1 MQHLWVMPTTP
12 KKDFTY
18 TMKTLFTILFV
29 ACGLVAFSQGSVK
42 IIGQVNDSTSNKPV
56 EFATVALTDPGTGKT
71 IDGAVCDARGK
82 FTLSKVTPGK
92 YVVTVSFIGYDTKK
106 IQVNIDDKKDAD
118 LGTIAISTA
127 AKLLNEVTVEGQKA
141 LIEERVDRTVYN
153 AENDATTKGGDASD
167 VLKRVPLLSV
177 DMDGNVSLRGN
188 QNVTVLINNKP
199 SSVVA
204 SSIADA
210 LKQIAADQI
219 KSVEVITAPSA
230 KYDAE
235 GSAGIINIITKKNT
249 LQGLTLNVDAAADVR
264 GSNLGLNGNYRKGKM
279 GLSLGGFGRYN
290 YNIRGEFESEQ
301 IGLDPVNGTVTSIN
315 TQSAKNRNRG
325 LFGNYNLGWDY
336 DINDKNLLAASV
348 RFGLRGFNNF
358 QDGLRS
364 RQYNSDGTMANSSL
378 RDVEMM
384 VDGNNVDMSLTY
396 TRLYAK
402 PQRELSFMGLY
413 SHSNND
419 SDFENFVLNETD
431 LSITDRIKNIN
442 DSYNQEM
449 TFQVDYVTPLNT
461 NQMFEVGAKSIMRK
475 VYSDFVYY
483 TATGANGEYVLD
495 ASANLSNN
503 LNYDQNVTSGYMSYT
518 YSTKSGY
525 SLKAGSRYEY
535 TAISAYTKTESD
547 IKIDPYGV
555 LVPSVNL
562 SKKLKGGNMI
572 RASYNRRIQRPSI
585 KFLNPNVQA
594 ANPLNIMVG
603 DPKLDPEFTNNYE
616 LTWTT
621 AVKGTN
627 INMTAFH
634 RNTNGG
640 IQPVRDMI
648 KNDSSNPDTVRTR
661 FMNIGQENAY
671 GVSAF
676 ANFVIG
682 KLSFNVFSD
691 AYYVDLD
698 NNVPDPLYRAANRG
712 WVYSGR
718 IFGSYTFKKGWG
730 VNFFTLARSPQVL
743 LQGEVSRFY
752 MYSVGVRK
760 EFKDKRG
767 SIGIGSENFMQR
779 YLAMTNRFESPMLI
793 QAGTNRMYNANVRIS
808 FSYRFGKM
816 GNQKPKRKLKT
827 INNDDLKDG
836 GGDGGDG
843 GGTQP
848 VAPTQGGGGPQPAPK
863 TGPVQPNKT
872 TTTTPT
878 VTKPADGTVVE
889 AAGTWTIKIDAPPQ
903 GDNGTIVIR
912 KENGAYTGTIKTDRL
927 PQETAFTSVT
937 VNGTEVIMK
946 YSLTM
951 NGNSVPI
958 EIKTNINTTD
968 MAGTMAFGTM
978 RTFTVSGKRQ

>member
-1 MQHLWVMPTTP
+1 
-12 KKDFTY
+12 
-18 TMKTLFTILFV
+18 MKTLFTILAV
-29 ACGLVAFSQGSVK
+29 ACGFVALGQGTVK
-42 IIGQVNDSTSNKPV
+42 ITGQVNDATSRKPV
-56 EFATVALTDPGTGKT
+56 EFATVALTEPGTGKT
-71 IDGAVCDARGK
+71 IDGAVCDANGK
-82 FTLSKVTPGK
+82 FTINKVAAGK
-92 YVVTVSFIGYDTKK
+92 YIVSVSFIGYDTKT
-106 IQVNIDDKKDAD
+106 IDVDIDGKKGAD
-118 LGTIAISTA
+118 LGTITISTA

-153 AENDATTKGGDASD
+153 AENDATAKGGDATD

-177 DMDGNVSLRGN
+177 DMEGNVSLRGN

-199 SSVVA
+199 SSIVA
-204 SSIADA
+204 SSVGDA
-210 LKQIAADQI
+210 LKQIPADQI
-219 KSVEVITAPSA
+219 KSVEVITSPSA

-235 GSAGIINIITKKNT
+235 GSAGIINIVTKKNT
-249 LQGLTLNVDAAADVR
+249 LQGLTLNVDAAADIR
-264 GSNLGLNGNYRKGKM
+264 GSSLGLNGNYRKGKM
-279 GLSLGGFGRYN
+279 GLTLGGWGRYN

-301 IGLDPVNGTVTSIN
+301 IGLNPDNGSVTSIN
-315 TQSAKNRNRG
+315 TQSAENRNRG

-348 RFGLRGFNNF
+348 RFGLRDFNNF

-364 RQYNSDGTMANSSL
+364 RQYANDGTLLNSSL
-378 RDVEMM
+378 RDVEMAM
-384 VDGNNVDMSLTY
+384 DGGNVDVSLTY
-396 TRLYAK
+396 THLYAK

-431 LSITDRIKNIN
+431 FSTMNRIKNIN

-449 TFQVDYVTPLNT
+449 TFQVDYVTPLRT
-461 NQMFEVGAKSIMRK
+461 NQMLEVGGKTIMRK
-475 VYSDFVYY
+475 VYSDFMYY
-483 TATGANGEYVLD
+483 TATGADGEYVLAPSTD
-495 ASANLSNN
+495 LSNN

-535 TAISAYTKTESD
+535 TTISAYTKTESD

-555 LVPSVNL
+555 LVPSVNV

-585 KFLNPNVQA
+585 KFLNPNIQA

-616 LTWTT
+616 LTWSTT
-621 AVKGTN
+621 IKTTN
-627 INMTAFH
+627 VNMSAFH

-640 IQPVRDMI
+640 IQPVRDLI
-648 KNDSSNPDTVRTR
+648 GNDSSNPDTVRTQ
-661 FMNIGQENAY
+661 FMNIGHENAY

-682 KLSFNVFSD
+682 KLSLNGFTD
-691 AYYVDLD
+691 AYYADLD
-698 NNVPDPLYRAANRG
+698 NNNPDPLYRASNRG
-712 WVYSGR
+712 WVVSGR
-718 IFGSYTFKKGWG
+718 IFGSYNFTKGWG
-730 VNFFTLARSPQVL
+730 VQFFTLARSRQVL
-743 LQGEVSRFY
+743 LQGDVSRFY
-752 MYSVGVRK
+752 MYNLGVRK
-760 EFKDKRG
+760 EFKEKRG
-767 SIGIGSENFMQR
+767 SIGVSTENFLR
-779 YLAMTNRFESPMLI
+779 PYLAMTNRFESPILI
-793 QAGTNRMYNANVRIS
+793 QKGTNKMYNLNFRIS

-836 GGDGGDG
+836 GDG
-843 GGTQP
+843 GGEGASTP
-848 VAPTQGGGGPQPAPK
+848 QGGGGAVQGGGAAQTAPKGGPAPK
-863 TGPVQPNKT
+863 GPAQPNT
-872 TTTTPT
+872 AATPPPT
-878 VTKPADGTVVE
+878 VAKPAEGVVVE

-903 GDNGTIVIR
+903 GDGGTIVIK
-912 KENGAYTGTIKTDRL
+912 KENGAYSGTIKTDRM

-937 VNGTEVIMK
+937 VTGTEVILK

-951 NGNSVPI
+951 NGNAVPV
-958 EIKTNINTTD
+958 EIKTNINETE
-968 MAGTMAFGTM
+968 MGGTMALGTF
-978 RTFTVSGKRQ
+978 RTFNVTGKKQ

>member
-1 MQHLWVMPTTP
+1 
-12 KKDFTY
+12 
-18 TMKTLFTILFV
+18 MKTLFTILTV
-29 ACGLVAFSQGSVK
+29 ACGFMAFGQGNIK
-42 IIGQVNDSTSNKPV
+42 ITGQVNDSTSRKPV

-71 IDGAVCDARGK
+71 IDGTVCDANGK
-82 FTLSKVTPGK
+82 FTINKVAPGK
-92 YVVTVSFIGYDTKK
+92 YIVSVSFLGYDTKK
-106 IQVNIDDKKDAD
+106 MNVSIDDKKDAD
-118 LGTIAISTA
+118 LGTITISIA

-153 AENDATTKGGDASD
+153 AENDATAKGGDATD

-177 DMDGNVSLRGN
+177 DMDGNISLRGN

-199 SSVVA
+199 SSIVA
-204 SSIADA
+204 SSVADA
-210 LKQIAADQI
+210 LKQIPADQI
-219 KSVEVITAPSA
+219 KSVEVITSPSA

-235 GSAGIINIITKKNT
+235 GSAGIVNIVTKKNN
-249 LQGLTLNVDAAADVR
+249 LQGLTLNVDAAADIR

-290 YNIRGEFESEQ
+290 YNIKGEFESEQ
-301 IGLDPVNGTVTSIN
+301 IGLNPSNGTVTSIN
-315 TQSAKNRNRG
+315 TQSAQNRNRG

-348 RFGLRGFNNF
+348 RLGLRQFSLF
-358 QDGLRS
+358 QDDLLS
-364 RQYNSDGTMANSSL
+364 RQYASDRTLLNSSL
-378 RDVEMM
+378 RNAETMI
-384 VDGNNVDMSLTY
+384 DGNNIDVSLTY

-419 SDFENFVLNETD
+419 SDFENFVLNESDRST
-431 LSITDRIKNIN
+431 TNRIKNIN

-449 TFQVDYVTPLNT
+449 TFQLDYVTPLNT

-475 VYSDFVYY
+475 VYSDFMYF
-483 TATGANGEYVLD
+483 TATGSDGEYVQAPGTD
-495 ASANLSNN
+495 LSNN

-525 SLKAGSRYEY
+525 SLKAGTRYEY
-535 TAISAYTKTESD
+535 TTISAYTKTESN

-555 LVPSVNL
+555 LVPSINA
-562 SKKLKGGNMI
+562 SKKLKGGNLL

-585 KFLNPNVQA
+585 KFLNPNIQA

-603 DPKLDPEFTNNYE
+603 DPTLDPEFTNNYE
-616 LTWTT
+616 VTWST

-627 INMTAFH
+627 ISMSGFY

-640 IQPVRDMI
+640 IQPVRDLFN
-648 KNDSSNPDTVRTR
+648 KDSSNPDTVRTQ
-661 FMNIGQENAY
+661 FMNIGHENAY
-671 GVSAF
+671 GVSGF

-682 KLSFNVFSD
+682 KLSFNTFAD
-691 AYYVDLD
+691 AYYADLD
-698 NNVPDPLYRAANRG
+698 NNDPDPLYRASNQG
-712 WVYSGR
+712 WVFSGR
-718 IFGSYTFKKGWG
+718 LFGTYNFKKGWAA
-730 VNFFTLARSPQVL
+730 NFFTLVRSPMVL

-767 SIGIGSENFMQR
+767 SIGLGTENFLR
-779 YLAMTNRFESPMLI
+779 PYLAMTNKLESPILI
-793 QAGTNRMYNANVRIS
+793 QTGTNKMYNMNLRLS

-827 INNDDLKDG
+827 ISNDDLKDG

-843 GGTQP
+843 GGGGGGTP
-848 VAPTQGGGGPQPAPK
+848 QGGGGSTQVAPQPAPK
-863 TGPVQPNKT
+863 GGPAQQNKQAP
-872 TTTTPT
+872 PT
-878 VTKPADGTVVE
+878 VAKPAEGTVVE

-912 KENGAYTGTIKTDRL
+912 KENDAYTGTIKTDRL

-946 YSLTM
+946 YNLAM
-951 NGNSVPI
+951 NGNNVPV

-968 MAGTMAFGTM
+968 MGGTMAIGTM
-978 RTFTVSGKRQ
+978 RTFNLTGKKQ